1 MQYIFSSFKKEI
13 SLVKNVIP
21 NGDNKSLAV
30 HYLSNDDADTKS
42 QEQDVIHFEPA
53 PIMIVK
59 DMKAIKLL
67 EDPSHYLIVK
77 VLRMGPMTIKEIET
91 AYSKA
96 AARSD
101 IFESKSYNTIYRY
114 LKTLEEANL
123 VIAAGKRVAFG
134 KTASETLFSRTA
146 KMFHYG
152 FTIPYSDMGADS
164 QRVADHIVKAMKY
177 IYEGYDLSEDCLRDY
192 LDGFSNAVTHEIER
206 LIERADEKTLQTIA
220 IGEFEEMLKVLDYVG
235 IFGIILNQPDIL
247 QKLMKCFKKTK

>member
-1 MQYIFSSFKKEI
+1 
-13 SLVKNVIP
+13 VI
-21 NGDNKSLAV
+21 L
-30 HYLSNDDADTKS
+30 YLSNDDDANTHS
-42 QEQDVIHFEPA
+42 QEQDVLHFEPA

-67 EDPSHYLIVK
+67 EDPSYYLIVK

-91 AYSKA
+91 AYNNA

-123 VIAAGKRVAFG
+123 VTAAGKRVAFG

-152 FTIPYSDMGADS
+152 ITIPYSDMGADS

-177 IYEGYDLSEDCLRDY
+177 IYDGYELSEGCLRDY
-192 LDGFSNAVTHEIER
+192 MNEFSDAITHQIES

-235 IFGIILNQPDIL
+235 IFGIILNQPDVF
-247 QKLMKCFKKTK
+247 QKLTKCFKKSK

>member
-1 MQYIFSSFKKEI
+1 MSKDDI
-13 SLVKNVIP
+13 S
-21 NGDNKSLAV
+21 G
-30 HYLSNDDADTKS
+30 S
-42 QEQDVIHFEPA
+42 QSREQDVLHFEPA

-67 EDPSHYLIVK
+67 EDPSYYLIVK

-91 AYSKA
+91 AYNNA

-101 IFESKSYNTIYRY
+101 LYEPKSYNTIYRY

-123 VIAAGKRVAFG
+123 ITSAGKRVEFG

-152 FTIPYSDMGADS
+152 ITMPYADMAGDS
-164 QRVADHIVKAMKY
+164 KRIVDHVVNAMKHV
-177 IYEGYDLSEDCLRDY
+177 YDGHELSENCLRKYMDE
-192 LDGFSNAVTHEIER
+192 FWEATTVEIEK
-206 LIERADEKTLQTIA
+206 LVERADEKTLQTIA

-235 IFGIILNQPDIL
+235 MFGIILNQPEIL
-247 QKLMKCFKKTK
+247 DKLVKCFKKAKKSD